1 MSQKFRIKDKGYI
14 NRNKI
19 INFKFNGKSFTGYEG
34 DTLASA
40 LLANGIHLVG
50 RSFKYHRPR
59 GFFAA
64 GVDEPN
70 AKLQVN
76 LNGHSEPNVN
86 ATEIELVEGITAT
99 SQNCWPSV
107 EFDIGAI
114 NNLLNK
120 FFPAGFY
127 YKTFMWPK
135 SFWYKVY
142 EPFIRKAAGLG
153 VASVEKDKERYEHKF
168 EYCDLLV
175 TGSGPAGL
183 ASAYAAAKSGAKVI
197 LAEDK
202 HRFGGS
208 LLLDDVSIDNLP
220 GKDWADKIISEL
232 KEMPNVT
239 VKNRSQVFGYYDHNM
254 LVMYERVGDHL
265 EKKSKFTPRQRLWYI
280 RCKEVILSTGSI
292 ERPIVFGNNDTP
304 GVMLASGA
312 KEYMK
317 VYGVLVGKKPIIFT
331 NNDSAY
337 ETAIEF
343 KNNGAEPIVI
353 DTRKNQDSELIN
365 EAKNKGINIKFN
377 YAVIKANG
385 YKKVKSAIIG
395 ELSEDKTSYKKTLT
409 VECDCICVS
418 GFWTPSVHLASQS
431 GNKLKFE
438 EKIDAFVPNKSKQNE
453 ITVGSA
459 NGDFTLQN
467 SLNSGFDV
475 GNKVAK
481 RVNNNTKEINIQV
494 PKVTEKKQ
502 NIHDKFWCSPLTKN
516 IKAKRFVD
524 FQNDVSVSDI
534 EIAIREGYRSIE
546 HVKRYTTLGMAT
558 DQGRTS
564 NLNGLQL
571 VSNIENKIIP
581 EVGHTTFRPPFT
593 PITIGTIVGRE
604 VGKHFMP
611 TRLTPMHDWHV
622 KNNAVFVDAGA
633 WKRPRYYKLG
643 NETMIE
649 AANREAKNV
658 RDKVGICD
666 VTTLGKID
674 VKGPDAAE
682 FLNRVYTN
690 AWMKLPI
697 GKARYGVML
706 REDGI
711 VMDDGTTTR
720 ISDNHYHMT
729 TTTAQA
735 ANVLSHLEYYLQI
748 VWPDLNVNVVSTT
761 EQWAGAAL
769 AGPKS
774 RDVLAKLF
782 PSLDVSNEALPFMGY
797 VESNLLGVPVRIFR
811 ISFSGELA
819 YEINIQSDCGMF
831 MWEKMMKEG
840 KEFGIQ
846 PYGTEALSTLRI
858 EMGHVAGPELDGR
871 TIPYDVSL
879 EGMVSKKKDFIGKRS
894 LSKLAFNKT
903 DRQKIVGLIPL
914 DRKTSIPEGSHLVI
928 DKNAKLPN
936 PKLGHVSSSCWS
948 VENNNPFSLAILKDG
963 KNMIGK
969 KLFAV
974 SPLKN
979 KSIEVEVISSHYVDH
994 EGKRVRS

>member
-1 MSQKFRIKDKGYI
+1 MSQPFRLNKEGLI
-14 NRNKI
+14 NRNKKI
-19 INFKFNGKSFTGYEG
+19 SFTFNGKKLFGYEG
-34 DTLASA
+34 DTIASA
-40 LLANGIHLVG
+40 LIANGIHLVG

-59 GFFAA
+59 GFFGA
-64 GVDEPN
+64 GVEEPN
-70 AKLQVN
+70 AKLQVEF
-76 LNGHSEPNVN
+76 NGHSEPNVN
-86 ATEIELVEGITAT
+86 ATEMELVEGLSAT

-107 EFDIGAI
+107 NFDVGAI
-114 NNLLNK
+114 NNFLK
-120 FFPAGFY
+120 MFFPAGFY

-135 SFWYKVY
+135 SFWYKIY

-153 VASVEKDKERYEHKF
+153 VASIEKDKERYEHKF

-175 TGSGPAGL
+175 TGSGPSGL
-183 ASAYAAAKSGAKVI
+183 ASAYAAAKNGAKVI

-202 HRFGGS
+202 PRFGGT
-208 LLLDDVSIDNLP
+208 LLTDDVSIDNLS
-220 GKDWADKIISEL
+220 GKDWAEKIITEL
-232 KEMPNVT
+232 KSMPNVT

-254 LVMYERVGDHL
+254 LVMFERVSDHL

-280 RCKEVILSTGSI
+280 RAKETILSTGSI

-304 GVMLASGA
+304 GIFLSAAA

-317 VYGVLVGKKPIIFT
+317 VYGVLVGKKPLIFT

-337 ETAIEF
+337 ETALEF
-343 KNNGAEPIVI
+343 KKNNVEPII
-353 DTRKNQDSELIN
+353 LDTREEHSSELID
-365 EAKNKGINIKFN
+365 EAKSKGIDIRFSHG
-377 YAVIKANG
+377 VIVANG
-385 YKKVKSAIIG
+385 YKKVKSAKIG
-395 ELSEDKTSYKKTLT
+395 KLNKDKNSFEKIETID
-409 VECDCICVS
+409 CDCICVS

-431 GNKLKFE
+431 GNKLKYE
-438 EKIDAFVPNKSKQNE
+438 EKIDAFIPDKKKQHE
-453 ITVGSA
+453 TSVGAA
-459 NGDFTLQN
+459 NGSFTLKE
-467 SLNSGFDV
+467 SLKHGFEN
-475 GNKVAK
+475 GSNLSAK
-481 RVNNNTKEINIQV
+481 ITDTKTEIAIPNVN
-494 PKVTEKKQ
+494 EKKYGA
-502 NIHDKFWCSPLTKN
+502 HDKFWCMPLPKN
-516 IKAKRFVD
+516 ENPKRFVD

-534 EIAIREGYRSIE
+534 EIALREGYRSIE

-571 VSNIENKIIP
+571 VSNIESKIVP

-604 VGKHFMP
+604 VGMEYMP
-611 TRLTPMHDWHV
+611 TRKTPMHEWHE

-633 WKRPRYYKLG
+633 WKRPRYYKQGSENLF
-643 NETMIE
+643 E
-649 AANREAKNV
+649 ASKREAKNV
-658 RDKVGICD
+658 RENVGICD

-674 VKGPDAAE
+674 IKGPDAAE

-690 AWMKLPI
+690 AWMKLPV
-697 GKARYGVML
+697 GKARYGLML

-720 ISDNHYHMT
+720 ISENHYHMT

-748 VWPDLNVNVVSTT
+748 VWPELNVNVVSTT
-761 EQWAGAAL
+761 EQWAGAAI

-774 RDVLAKLF
+774 RDMLSKLY
-782 PSLDVSNEALPFMGY
+782 PDLDVSNDALPFMGY
-797 VESNLLGVPVRIFR
+797 KEAEFFGVPSRIFR

-819 YEINIQSDCGMF
+819 YEINVKSDHGMF
-831 MWEKMMKEG
+831 MWEKMMEVG
-840 KEFGIQ
+840 KEFGNQ

-871 TIPYDVSL
+871 TIPSDVSL
-879 EGMVSKKKDFIGKRS
+879 NGLVSKKKDFIGKNS
-894 LSKLAFNKT
+894 LGREAFNVES
-903 DRQKIVGLIPL
+903 RQKIVGLIPI
-914 DRKTSIPEGSHLVI
+914 DRKSSIPEGSHIVQ
-928 DKNAKLPN
+928 DQNAKLPN

-948 VENNNPFSLAILKDG
+948 VENNNPFSLAIMKDG

-969 KLFAV
+969 KFFAV

-979 KSIEVEVISSHYVDH
+979 KSIEVEVISSHYVDP

>member
-1 MSQKFRIKDKGYI
+1 MSQSYRLSNEGLL
-14 NRNKI
+14 NRNKVI
-19 INFKFNGKSFTGYEG
+19 SFKFNGKKYTGYEG

-59 GFFAA
+59 GFFGA

-70 AKLQVN
+70 AKLQIQ

-86 ATEIELVEGITAT
+86 ATEFELVEGIEAS

-107 EFDIGAI
+107 EFDVGAI
-114 NNLLNK
+114 NNFLNR

-135 SFWYKVY
+135 SFWYKIY

-153 VASVEKDKERYEHKF
+153 VASIKKDKERYEHKY

-175 TGSGPAGL
+175 AGSGPAGL
-183 ASAYAAAKSGAKVI
+183 SSAYAAAKNGAKVI

-202 HRFGGS
+202 PRFGGS
-208 LLLDDVSIDNLP
+208 LLTDDVTIDNLS
-220 GKDWADKIISEL
+220 GKAWTDKIITEL
-232 KEMPNVT
+232 KEMPNVII
-239 VKNRSQVFGYYDHNM
+239 KNRSQVFGYYDHNM
-254 LVMYERVGDHL
+254 TVMFERTGDHL
-265 EKKSKFTPRQRLWYI
+265 ENKPKYTPRQRLWYI
-280 RCKEVILSTGSI
+280 RAKEVLLSTGSI

-304 GVMLASGA
+304 GIFLSAAA
-312 KEYMK
+312 KEYIK
-317 VYGVLVGKKPIIFT
+317 VYGVLVGKKPLIFT

-337 ETAIEF
+337 ETALEF
-343 KNNGAEPIVI
+343 KKQGVHPII
-353 DTRKNQDSELIN
+353 LDTREEHSSELI
-365 EAKNKGINIKFN
+365 ETAKSNNIQIKFS
-377 YAVIKANG
+377 YAVIAANG
-385 YKKVKSAIIG
+385 YKKVKSALVG
-395 ELSEDKTSYKKTLT
+395 KLNRDKTDFKNSETI
-409 VECDCICVS
+409 ECDCICVS
-418 GFWTPSVHLASQS
+418 GFWTPTVHLASQS
-431 GNKLKFE
+431 GNKLKFNDQ
-438 EKIDAFVPNKSKQNE
+438 IDAFVPDKSKQNE
-453 ITVGSA
+453 TSVGASK
-459 NGDFTLQN
+459 GTFTLKET
-467 SLNSGFDV
+467 LNDGFKTGFDLS
-475 GNKVAK
+475 KK
-481 RVNNNTKEINIQV
+481 ITNNNNSTPTPNSNETKKN
-494 PKVTEKKQ
+494 P
-502 NIHDKFWCSPLTKN
+502 HDKFWCSPLPKDKN
-516 IKAKRFVD
+516 YKRFVD
-524 FQNDVSVSDI
+524 FQNDVAVSDI
-534 EIAIREGYRSIE
+534 EVALREGYRSIE

-571 VSNIENKIIP
+571 VANVEKKIVP
-581 EVGHTTFRPPFT
+581 QVGHTTFRPPFT

-604 VGKHFMP
+604 VDMEYMP
-611 TRLTPMHDWHV
+611 TRKTPMHTWHE

-633 WKRPRYYKLG
+633 WKRPRYYKQG
-643 NETMIE
+643 NENLFE
-649 AANREAKNV
+649 ASKREAKNV
-658 RDKVGICD
+658 RDHVGICD

-674 VKGPDAAE
+674 IKGPDAAE

-690 AWMKLPI
+690 AWLKLPI

-720 ISDNHYHMT
+720 ISENHYHMT

-735 ANVLSHLEYYLQI
+735 ANVLSHLEYYLQV
-748 VWPDLNVNVVSTT
+748 VWPELKVNVLSTT

-774 RDVLAKLF
+774 RGVLAKLF
-782 PSLDVSNEALPFMGY
+782 PDLDVSNEALPFMGY
-797 VESNLLGVPVRIFR
+797 TEGNLFGIKAKIFR

-819 YEINIQSDCGMF
+819 YEINVESDYGLF
-831 MWEKMMKEG
+831 MWEKMMEIG
-840 KEFGIQ
+840 KEFNIQ

-879 EGMVSKKKDFIGKRS
+879 EGLVSKKKDFIGKRS
-894 LSKLAFNKT
+894 LQKEAFNNS
-903 DRQKIVGLIPL
+903 DRQKIVGLIPT
-914 DRKTSIPEGSHLVI
+914 DKKTSIPEGSHLVVNK
-928 DKNAKLPN
+928 DAKLPN

-948 VENNNPFSLAILKDG
+948 VENNNPFSLAIVKDG

-979 KSIEVEVISSHYVDH
+979 SAIEVEVISSHYVDH

>member
-1 MSQKFRIKDKGYI
+1 MEQGFRLKKEGLI
-14 NRNKI
+14 NRNKLI
-19 INFKFNGKSFTGYEG
+19 KFKFNGKNYSGYEG

-40 LLANGIHLVG
+40 LLANGIHLIG

-59 GFFAA
+59 GFFGA

-70 AKLQVN
+70 AKLQVKI
-76 LNGHSEPNVN
+76 NGYSEPNIN
-86 ATEIELVEGITAT
+86 ATEIELVEGLSAS

-107 EFDIGAI
+107 NFDIGAI
-114 NNLLNK
+114 NNFLNK

-135 SFWYKVY
+135 SFWYRVY

-153 VASVEKDKERYEHKF
+153 VASLEKDNERYDHKY

-183 ASAYAAAKSGAKVI
+183 SSAYAAAKNGAKVI

-202 HRFGGS
+202 PRFGGS
-208 LLLDDVSIDNLP
+208 LLTDNVTIDNLS
-220 GKDWADKIISEL
+220 GKEWANKIISEL
-232 KEMPNVT
+232 KAMPNVI
-239 VKNRSQVFGYYDHNM
+239 VKNRSQIFGYYDHNM
-254 LVMYERVGDHL
+254 MVMFEKTGDHL

-280 RCKEVILSTGSI
+280 RAKEVLLSTGSI

-304 GVMLASGA
+304 GVFLSAAA

-317 VYGVLVGKKPIIFT
+317 VYGVLIGKKPVIFT

-343 KNNGAEPIVI
+343 KKNGVNPII
-353 DTRKNQDSELIN
+353 LDTREDKNSELID
-365 EAKNKGINIKFN
+365 EARNLDIDIKFS
-377 YAVIKANG
+377 YAVINANG
-385 YKKVKSAIIG
+385 YKKVKSATIG
-395 ELSEDKTSYKKTLT
+395 KLNKNKDSFEN
-409 VECDCICVS
+409 VETINCDCICVS
-418 GFWTPSVHLASQS
+418 GFWTPTVHLASQS
-431 GNKLKFE
+431 GNKLKFS
-438 EKIDAFVPNKSKQNE
+438 EKIDAFIPDKSKQKEHSIGASN
-453 ITVGSA
+453 GS
-459 NGDFTLQN
+459 FTLKETIE
-467 SLNSGFDV
+467 SGFKLGSEV
-475 GNKVAK
+475 SKNI
-481 RVNNNTKEINIQV
+481 TKKDEQV
-494 PKVTEKKQ
+494 QIPKSNEPKYSS
-502 NIHDKFWCSPLTKN
+502 HDKFWCSPLPKGKN
-516 IKAKRFVD
+516 YKRFVD
-524 FQNDVSVSDI
+524 FQNDVAVSDI
-534 EIAIREGYRSIE
+534 EVALREGYRSIE

-571 VSNIENKIIP
+571 VANVEKKIVP
-581 EVGHTTFRPPFT
+581 QVGHTTFRPPFT
-593 PITIGTIVGRE
+593 PVTIGTLVGRE
-604 VGKHFMP
+604 IGKEYMP
-611 TRLTPMHDWHV
+611 TRKTPMHSWHE
-622 KNNAVFVDAGA
+622 KNNAVWVDAGA
-633 WKRPRYYKLG
+633 WKRPRYYKRG
-643 NETMIE
+643 NENLFE
-649 AANREAKNV
+649 ASKREAKNV
-658 RDKVGICD
+658 REHVGICD

-674 VKGPDAAE
+674 IKGPDAAE

-690 AWMKLPI
+690 AWLKLPV

-720 ISDNHYHMT
+720 ISENHYHMT

-748 VWPDLNVNVVSTT
+748 VWPELNVNVVSTT

-774 RDVLAKLF
+774 RDVLSKLF
-782 PSLDVSNEALPFMGY
+782 PDLDVTNEGLPFMGY
-797 VESNLLGVPVRIFR
+797 TEGKLFGIDAKIFR

-819 YEINIQSDCGMF
+819 YEINVKSDNGLF
-831 MWEKMMKEG
+831 MWEKIIEIG
-840 KEFGIQ
+840 KEFNMQ

-879 EGMVSKKKDFIGKRS
+879 DGMVSKKKDFIGKRS
-894 LSKLAFNKT
+894 LQKEAFT
-903 DRQKIVGLIPL
+903 RDDRQKIVGLVPL
-914 DRKTSIPEGSHLVI
+914 DKKSSIPEGSHLVEN
-928 DKNAKLPN
+928 KNAKYPI

-948 VENNNPFSLAILKDG
+948 VENNNPFSLAIIKDG

-979 KSIEVEVISSHYVDH
+979 TSIEVEVISSHYVDH